1 MPNNDENGKSNTKHP
16 KAKSA
21 GKRSTSWK
29 PPVWLE
35 KGFFYMFFFVAL
47 FATVALFLWSLATF
61 IVPLEVYSRES
72 HRLEL
77 SNGQIL
83 QVKYPNFILGDN
95 KPMDILLILYGKS
108 NGTLAEFTVEIPSG
122 LTVRKPAAQEY
133 GKTLKLTASGLGSET
148 EPEEIKI
155 SLVNSRIERG
165 VWLSVEQPIVIT
177 SPQLQGEETIHIGA
191 QTTFWAALQAI
202 VNNPANEKNAL
213 ILFIASLL
221 SGTGTLILQ
230 YMKTQQD
237 RVWEDQKLRRERIA
251 GVMRDD
257 YEEVISV
264 FLQLREEMKT
274 ESLADLTIYEELLAE
289 SNWRDRLQV
298 IVLKYLQEKDGAKAK
313 RIADNLLK
321 LCDAFNSAEDRKL
334 FQALLVFSDLVSIM
348 KRKQQKNL
356 QTTDTEN
363 MLIAAKNWQD
373 ELSSIAIDLIQ
384 YFGSTSEAES
394 NYQRLKKT
402 LGKDSF
408 GKDLLER
415 SNLQHVL
422 KTQSI
427 DLDENDKDIFYYL
440 NWRPLWTGAGR
451 KPSAKTQ
458 RWLQQNGL
466 ESKSFTFSSEYAEL
480 DNHLIDG
487 MIGLPVLEQ
496 IGGPDPAI
504 IFAAEGMGKTAAA
517 LWWVKRCQDA
527 ATSSGSQGKIFPI
540 YASFEVVPN
549 IRAWMVEMSSRA
561 LIKFLSGN
569 PRRFLNA
576 PDNQKNAM
584 SRLMLYHTKD
594 VDALF
599 SSLRN
604 SAFASVSG
612 ETDRII
618 EYVKRF
624 PCWTPD
630 NLTVEDIL
638 SLFYLARPEGFD
650 QIYFMWDIRSSSSH
664 KELVRAVKEIEP
676 LILPLARQNVV
687 IKAFAPL
694 TAKKALGRLVG
705 FSAIHGIVWSDQQLR
720 DLLDRRIERFEALWK
735 QGTKDPTGL
744 VVSKS
749 NSSPRR
755 VLLVINKL
763 LEYVEMYL
771 GEGDKLTQSMLN
783 EVISGL
789 QS

>member
-1 MPNNDENGKSNTKHP
+1 MPNDDENRKSITKPPKGKS
-16 KAKSA
+16 SE
-21 GKRSTSWK
+21 KRSTSWK
-29 PPVWLE
+29 PPIWLE
-35 KGFFYMFFFVAL
+35 KGFFYMFFIVAL
-47 FATVALFLWSLATF
+47 FATVALFLWSLVTF
-61 IVPLEVYSRES
+61 ITPLEIYSRES
-72 HRLEL
+72 NRLEL

-83 QVKYPNFILGDN
+83 QVQYPNFIMGDN
-95 KPMDILLILYGKS
+95 KPVDILLILYGKS
-108 NGTLAEFTVEIPSG
+108 DGTLAEFTVEIPSG
-122 LTVRKPAAQEY
+122 LTVRKPAVQEY
-133 GKTLKLTASGLGSET
+133 GRTLKLTAFGPGSET
-148 EPEEIKI
+148 EPEKIKI

-165 VWLSVEQPIVIT
+165 VWLSVEQPIIIT
-177 SPQLQGEETIHIGA
+177 SPQLKGEVIIQIGV
-191 QTTFWAALQAI
+191 QTTFWAAFHAI

-251 GVMRDD
+251 EVMRDD
-257 YEEVISV
+257 YEGVISI
-264 FLQLREEMKT
+264 FLRLREEMKT
-274 ESLADLTIYEELLAE
+274 ESLADLTIYVELLAD

-298 IVLKYLQEKDGAKAK
+298 SALKYLQEKDGAKAK

-321 LCDAFNSAEDRKL
+321 LCEVFNSTEDRRL
-334 FQALLVFSDLVSIM
+334 FQSLLAFSDMVSIM
-348 KRKQQKNL
+348 TRKQQKNL
-356 QTTDTEN
+356 QTNDTEN
-363 MLIAAKNWQD
+363 MLIAAKHWQD

-384 YFGSTSEAES
+384 YFGSTSEAKS

-402 LGKDSF
+402 FGKDSF

-422 KTQSI
+422 NTQSI
-427 DLDENDKDIFYYL
+427 DLDENDKEIFYYL
-440 NWRPLWTGAGR
+440 NWRPLWTGAER
-451 KPSAKTQ
+451 KPSAKIQ
-458 RWLQQNGL
+458 RWLQRNGL

-487 MIGLPVLEQ
+487 MIDLPVLEQ
-496 IGGPDPAI
+496 ISGPNPAI
-504 IFAAEGMGKTAAA
+504 TFAAEGMGKTAAA

-527 ATSSGSQGKIFPI
+527 ATSSGSQVKIFPI
-540 YASFEVVPN
+540 YASFEIVPN
-549 IRAWMVEMSSRA
+549 IRAWLVEMSSRA
-561 LIKFLSGN
+561 LIQFLSSN

-594 VDALF
+594 ADTLF
-599 SSLRN
+599 SSLRS
-604 SAFASVSG
+604 SAFTSVSG
-612 ETDRII
+612 DTDRIV
-618 EYVKRF
+618 EYARRF

-650 QIYFMWDIRSSSSH
+650 QLHFMWDIRSSSSH

-694 TAKKALGRLVG
+694 TAKKALGKLVG
-705 FSAIHGIVWSDQQLR
+705 FSAIHDIVWTDQQLR
-720 DLLDRRIERFEALWK
+720 DLLDRRIERFETLWK

-755 VLLVINKL
+755 VILIINKL